1 MSSRKLII
9 LFVAIEICI
18 IGLGLLSEGY
28 SLTALQTITRFSGRL
43 SLFLFSAIFL
53 LYNKPT
59 KITMW
64 LSDQFYLLFAIVH
77 GIHLI
82 ELLSFVY
89 LSGIKLAPYR
99 IAGGFLAYLFIFAMP
114 LIQSYK
120 IRGALSDRTYSILE
134 TIFVYY
140 VWLIFFLTYLP
151 RVQGKLPH
159 AGGSFAEHVVL
170 LAWVSTLLGIKLIT
184 LIPFQ
189 KKRRT

>member
-18 IGLGLLSEGY
+18 IVLGLLSEGY
-28 SLTALQTITRFSGRL
+28 SITALQTITRFSGRL

-53 LYNKPT
+53 LYNKPRT
-59 KITMW
+59 ITVW

-77 GIHLI
+77 GIHLL

-89 LSGIKLAPYR
+89 LSGIELVPYR

-114 LIQSYK
+114 FIQSYK
-120 IRGALSDRTYSILE
+120 MRGALSTRTYSTLE

-151 RVQGKLPH
+151 RVQGKLPKV
-159 AGGSFAEHVVL
+159 GGSFAEHVAL
-170 LAWVSTLLGIKLIT
+170 LGWVSTLLGIKLSA
-184 LIPFQ
+184 LIQFQ
-189 KKRRT
+189 RKRRT